1 MAIMRFDILF
11 ASHIHVYVAAKSK
24 VYCVGSR
31 EFYVYAF
38 QSMNWT
44 KAGPDGVEAVGPG
57 VTNPVD

>member
-1 MAIMRFDILF
+1 M
-11 ASHIHVYVAAKSK
+11 YVAAKSK

-57 VTNPVD
+57 VTNPVA